1 MSIYDNE
8 TTSKIYPDLNPTAP
22 QEPQTY
28 RLEKLTEIEAFFL
41 DEIEV
46 RERIAKKMKR
56 FNTITGIV
64 DTGLITSTVITGGIS
79 IAAFA
84 SGVGL
89 SVDIVLS
96 GTSLLLSLTTVIT
109 RKSSRTFTVK
119 QEKHD
124 AIKLLAQSKLDSI
137 ADIIS
142 QAMQDGDISS
152 IEFHKVLQEVEKYR
166 KLKAD
171 IRNQAK
177 AKVKQITKEQREEL
191 LEQGRKE
198 DKRDFLREIAI
209 TSGIQGASAI

>member
-1 MSIYDNE
+1 MSVYDNE
-8 TTSKIYPDLNPTAP
+8 TTSKIYPGLNPTAP

-28 RLEKLTEIEAFFL
+28 RLKKIEIEAYLL

-89 SVDIVLS
+89 PVGIALS
-96 GTSLLLSLTTVIT
+96 GTSLLLSLATAIT
-109 RKSSRTFTVK
+109 RKSFKIFTVK

-142 QAMQDGDISS
+142 QAMKDGDISS
-152 IEFHKVLQEVEKYR
+152 IEFHKVLQEVEIYR

-171 IRNQAK
+171 IRN
-177 AKVKQITKEQREEL
+177 
-191 LEQGRKE
+191 
-198 DKRDFLREIAI
+198 
-209 TSGIQGASAI
+209 